1 MSKHHLNQITRVK
14 EVPLPLLKEIIKENG
29 AIIDKVDTEK
39 NSIRFLIEYPS
50 ADDIDDIIG
59 KGLSVK
65 PENMKPDIICSVNV
79 LGSGELGTEA
89 GNLLKFRTDVI
100 MNIETEQE
108 VRDLIV
114 HINNVF
120 EGGSSCGINYGVDY
134 YFDEEDDDGEDKT
147 FSHLRGETSL
157 YIEGEVS
164 SEFLYNW
171 VYNYLVTTMNDHVIL
186 FESIGYK
193 YLSEYQLG

>member
-1 MSKHHLNQITRVK
+1 MSKHHLNKITRAK
-14 EVPLPLLKEIIKENG
+14 EVPLSLLREIIEKIG
-29 AIIDKVDTEK
+29 AVVNKVEPER
-39 NSIRFLIEYPS
+39 NVINFVIAYPS

-59 KGLSVK
+59 KGVSVK
-65 PENMKPDIICSVNV
+65 PENLRPDIVCSVNV
-79 LGSGELGTEA
+79 LGSDELGTEA
-89 GNLLKFRTDVI
+89 GTLLKFRTDVI

-134 YFDEEDDDGEDKT
+134 YFDEEDDDDEDKT

-171 VYNYLVTTMNDHVIL
+171 VNNYLVATMNDHVIL
-186 FESIGYK
+186 FECIHYK
-193 YLSEYQLG
+193 YLS

>member
-1 MSKHHLNQITRVK
+1 MSKHYLTQTTSVK

-29 AIIDKVDTEK
+29 AIIDKVDPEK

-50 ADDIDDIIG
+50 EDMIDDIIG

-65 PENMKPDIICSVNV
+65 PENMKPDIVCSVNV
-79 LGSGELGTEA
+79 LGSGELGIESGT
-89 GNLLKFRTDVI
+89 LLKFRTDVI

-134 YFDEEDDDGEDKT
+134 FFDDEDDDGEDKT

-193 YLSEYQLG
+193 YLSKYQFG

>member
-39 NSIRFLIEYPS
+39 NTIHFVIEYPS
-50 ADDIDDIIG
+50 VDDNDDIIG

-65 PENMKPDIICSVNV
+65 PENMKPDIVCSVNV

-100 MNIETEQE
+100 MDIETEQE

-114 HINNVF
+114 HINNTF
-120 EGGSSCGINYGVDY
+120 EGGSSCGINYGIDY
-134 YFDEEDDDGEDKT
+134 YFDDEGDGDEDKT
-147 FSHLRGETSL
+147 FSLLRGETSL

-171 VYNYLVTTMNDHVIL
+171 VCNYLVVTMNDHVIL
-186 FESIGYK
+186 FECIHYK
-193 YLSEYQLG
+193 YLS

>member
-1 MSKHHLNQITRVK
+1 MSMSKHYLTQTTSVK
-14 EVPLPLLKEIIKENG
+14 EVPLSLLREIIEKIG
-29 AIIDKVDTEK
+29 AVVNKVEPERDV
-39 NSIRFLIEYPS
+39 IHFVIEYPS

-65 PENMKPDIICSVNV
+65 PENLRPDIACSVNV
-79 LGSGELGTEA
+79 LGSDELGTES
-89 GNLLKFRTDVI
+89 GTLLKFRTDVI
-100 MNIETEQE
+100 MDIETEQE

-134 YFDEEDDDGEDKT
+134 YFDEEDDDDEDKT

-171 VYNYLVTTMNDHVIL
+171 VNNYLVATMNDHVIL
-186 FESIGYK
+186 FECIHYK
-193 YLSEYQLG
+193 YLS